1 MYARVT
7 KASTNPAEVEKG
19 LAIMRDKVVP
29 TAKLQKGFKGYLLL
43 GDRSIGKSLAITLW
57 ETEAD
62 RDATGQG
69 SAYFEKIMPYL
80 ADLDMSDMVIEDY
93 EVLINE

>member
-7 KASTNPAEVEKG
+7 MVTNNPDLVESG
-19 LAIMRDKVVP
+19 LAVMREKVVP
-29 TAKLQKGFKGYLLL
+29 TAKMQKGYKGYLLL
-43 GDRSIGKSLAITLW
+43 GDRSTGKSIAITMW

-69 SAYFEKIMPYL
+69 SEYFEKIMPFL
-80 ADLDMSDMVIEDY
+80 AELDMSDMVIENY

>member
-7 KASTNPAEVEKG
+7 KSSANPDEVEKG
-19 LAIMRDKVVP
+19 LAILREKVVP
-29 TAKLQKGFKGYLLL
+29 TVKMQKGFKGYLLL
-43 GDRSIGKSLAITLW
+43 GDRVIGKSLAISLW

-69 SAYFEKIMPYL
+69 SAYFEQIMPFL
-80 ADLDMSDMVIEDY
+80 AELEMSDMVIENY